1 MATKEPS
8 EDNVSPLKSGSLSC
22 GQITMLWQ
30 GSGPDLERHGV
41 GMGVGVGGSI
51 ECSLLDHSF
60 SVLGWNVWL
69 ADRTA
74 QNVTVN
80 AIDSCLRAIS
90 CGARWLGLCKV
101 YARTTRWHQWL
112 SYVRFGKSESRVT
125 SLMLHVRDETWPVHY
140 LFIFN
145 YLFTSLSDGC
155 FSLISL
161 GLHLLLS
168 CRLWDASVLYH
179 PIVEQRQT
187 QTNTTEAR

>member
-8 EDNVSPLKSGSLSC
+8 EDNVSPLKSGSLSR

-51 ECSLLDHSF
+51 ECSLPDHSF

-125 SLMLHVRDETWPVHY
+125 SPMLLYMSEMKRDLFIIY
-140 LFIFN
+140 LFSII
-145 YLFTSLSDGC
+145 YLLHWAMDVFLWSL
-155 FSLISL
+155 
-161 GLHLLLS
+161 
-168 CRLWDASVLYH
+168 
-179 PIVEQRQT
+179 
-187 QTNTTEAR
+187 